1 MDTAMMKKTMEDT
14 REALNKNER
23 EHQVLTTLLKGFEDW
38 FQINPE
44 EGSNSKAH
52 QYPLLSGRGGPPL
65 GTISYSKGAM
75 KVVKDARGAELGAKV
90 IWERM
95 EGIGVKS
102 NAKNPVGLL
111 NVTLNRHTEV
121 IEKTAPR
128 TWKWIGPLSLNGHE
142 SE

>member
-1 MDTAMMKKTMEDT
+1 
-14 REALNKNER
+14 
-23 EHQVLTTLLKGFEDW
+23 
-38 FQINPE
+38 
-44 EGSNSKAH
+44 
-52 QYPLLSGRGGPPL
+52 
-65 GTISYSKGAM
+65 M

-95 EGIGVKS
+95 EEIGVKS